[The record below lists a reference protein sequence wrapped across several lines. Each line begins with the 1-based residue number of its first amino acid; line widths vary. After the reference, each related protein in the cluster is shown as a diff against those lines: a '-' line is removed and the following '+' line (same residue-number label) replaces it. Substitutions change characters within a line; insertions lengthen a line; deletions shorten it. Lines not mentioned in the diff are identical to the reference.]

1 MLVVVMMSKM
11 WSLSNIWTQLI
22 CVLILWHRFLL
33 LPRRHTQHHF
43 CLWNP
48 SAIWFCCPKLLIK
61 GYINGIEHQ
70 WPKQIWKDEKNYT
83 VDAKCL
89 PSFNANFRI
98 LPKINLDIKCLSN
111 KKSQE
116 SERGALCSQSFKK
129 LRRKG
134 LPVDLTTIMV
144 TKLFECWWWLDSEAL
159 SPF

>member
-1 MLVVVMMSKM
+1 MVEFVDLEFGAHGFLINHVYLPTEQAETNICWIIYQDASFKICLSLFGWKVNILTKM
-11 WSLSNIWTQLI
+11 RI
-22 CVLILWHRFLL
+22 V
-33 LPRRHTQHHF
+33 
-43 CLWNP
+43 
-48 SAIWFCCPKLLIK
+48 
-61 GYINGIEHQ
+61 Q
-70 WPKQIWKDEKNYT
+70 WPKQIWNVEKIYT
-83 VDAKCL
+83 VYAKCL

-144 TKLFECWWWLDSEAL
+144 TKLFECWWWLDSEAP
-159 SPF
+159 SPL